1 MSEQD
6 GFLLTR
12 EWRDLDDGTGLRL
25 EYWLSTDAGPR
36 RLVLDG
42 EEAVLFVRSAD
53 RTALNALLAA
63 MPSVRWQEVA
73 LRDREG
79 NRLIAVYCGSRD
91 GWYECRRRLEGKEI
105 TAYEADVSPADRYL
119 MERSIRGAM
128 CVIDGDSSLRIA
140 SSNYRPHL
148 KVASVDIETN
158 YRTGEILCVG
168 VSTGDEQRVFM
179 NGDVGCEEAD
189 LIDCSPD
196 EKTMLARFV
205 GWFAECDPDLLIGWN
220 VVGFD
225 LNTLARRCARLGIR
239 FSLGRDGREPSIRRR
254 RRSTDVTG
262 VYIPGRVVLDG
273 VESLRFAG
281 FSFESF
287 SLERVAQEVLGRG
300 KLINDVDQRA
310 EEIIELHRSDRG
322 ALARYNLEDCRLV
335 LDIFER
341 TGLLELILERVRL
354 TGLPMDRWWGSVAAF
369 DNLYLPR
376 LHRNGYV
383 APRVESEDVRGSPGG
398 YVLSSDPGLY
408 QNIVVLDFKSL
419 YPSIVRTFKIDPMG
433 MWKAQEEVRTLDEAS
448 TSTPDEASTVP
459 GFRGARFSREQHIL
473 PQIIEE
479 LWQAREVAK
488 AHDDATLSH
497 AIKILMNSFYGV
509 LGTPLCR
516 FYDHR
521 LASSITLR
529 GHEVIKA
536 SKEKLQALG
545 FQVIYGDTDSLFVWL
560 GDEVRDG
567 EAEGRAIAA
576 DLNRWLSAWVE
587 EEFALECHLEIE
599 FETHYQRFLMPTV
612 RGSDAGSKKRYAGL
626 VEDRDGRHVVFK
638 GMERVRSDW
647 TQLAKQFQEELY
659 RRVFMGEAYAE
670 FVRESVAQILV
681 GAFDA
686 ELIYRKRLRKPL
698 EEYQQNVPPQVRAAR
713 LAETERRRRGL
724 PTRYGRG
731 SFVEYYVTVAG
742 PEVREY
748 QVSPL
753 DYAHYIERQIKPVAD
768 GILRFLDTSFEALTS
783 DQIPLF

>member
-1 MSEQD
+1 MSEYE

-12 EWRDLDDGTGLRL
+12 EWRDVDEGSRLRL
-25 EYWLSTDAGPR
+25 EYWLSTQAGPR

-42 EEAVLFVRSAD
+42 EEAVLFVK
-53 RTALNALLAA
+53 RTDQVAVNALLAA
-63 MPSVRWQEVA
+63 LPSVRSEEVA

-79 NRLIAVYCGSRD
+79 NRLTAIYCGSRD
-91 GWYECRRRLEGKEI
+91 GWYECRRRLEGEAI
-105 TAYEADVSPADRYL
+105 TAYEADVSPADRHL
-119 MERSIRGAM
+119 MERFIRGGVRVM
-128 CVIDGDSSLRIA
+128 DGDSAHRIGP
-140 SSNYRPHL
+140 SNYRPRL

-179 NGDVGCEEAD
+179 NGDVSSGERD
-189 LIDCSPD
+189 LTDCASD
-196 EKTMLARFV
+196 ERTMLTHFLR
-205 GWFAECDPDLLIGWN
+205 WFADCDPDLVTGWN

-239 FSLGRDGREPSIRRR
+239 FSLGRDGREPRIRSRGR
-254 RRSTDVTG
+254 GSDATG
-262 VYIPGRVVLDG
+262 AYIPGRVVLDG
-273 VESLRFAG
+273 IESIRFAG

-287 SLERVAQEVLGRG
+287 SLEHVAREVLGRG
-300 KLINDVDQRA
+300 KLITDVDRRA

-322 ALARYNLEDCRLV
+322 ALARYNLEDCQLV

-341 TGLLELILERVRL
+341 TALLELILERVRL

-398 YVLSSDPGLY
+398 YVLASDPGLY
-408 QNIVVLDFKSL
+408 RNVVVLDFKSL
-419 YPSIVRTFKIDPMG
+419 YPSIIRTFKIDPLG
-433 MWKAQEEVRTLDEAS
+433 LWKAQ
-448 TSTPDEASTVP
+448 DEASTVP
-459 GFRGARFSREQHIL
+459 GFRGARFSREHHIL

-488 AHDDATLSH
+488 AHDDATLSR

-509 LGTPLCR
+509 LGTPFCR

-521 LASSITLR
+521 LASSITMR

-536 SKEKLQALG
+536 SKEKLLSLG
-545 FQVIYGDTDSLFVWL
+545 FEVIYGDTDSLFIWL

-567 EAEGRAIAA
+567 ESQGRMIAA
-576 DLNRWLSAWVE
+576 KLNRWLTAWVE
-587 EEFALECHLEIE
+587 EEFALDCYLEIE

-626 VEDRDGRHVVFK
+626 VEDRDGHRVVFK

-647 TQLAKQFQEELY
+647 TQLAKRFQEELY
-659 RRVFMGEAYAE
+659 RRVFMEEAYAE
-670 FVRESVAQILV
+670 FVQETVAQILG
-681 GAFDA
+681 GALDE
-686 ELIYRKRLRKPL
+686 ELIFRKQLRKHL
-698 EEYQQNVPPQVRAAR
+698 GEYQHNVPPQVRAAR
-713 LAETERRRRGL
+713 LAEDERKRRDL

-731 SFVEYYVTVAG
+731 SWVEYYVTTDG

-748 QVSPL
+748 RVAAL
-753 DYAHYIERQIKPVAD
+753 DYGHYIERQIRPVAD
-768 GILRFLDTSFEALTS
+768 GILRFLDTSFDELTS
-783 DQIPLF
+783 RQMTLF